1 MYAVIT
7 DFSLQ
12 YQRSE
17 KTGTELG
24 KPWTVSVP
32 VAVGGARCGAGH
44 TKWRDRRPGLVP
56 ARSALAPVPAS
67 WAAAAR
73 ERPRCGACHGASR
86 SLRRLSRV
94 AALRDAGAWETRDAA
109 MAYTC
114 ARSTRPVRR

>member
-1 MYAVIT
+1 MAEYRGKVGAMYAVIT

-17 KTGTELG
+17 ETGTELG

-32 VAVGGARCGAGH
+32 VAVGGARYGAGH
-44 TKWRDRRPGLVP
+44 TKWRDRRPGRAP

-73 ERPRCGACHGASR
+73 ERPQLGRMPRCLTISTA
-86 SLRRLSRV
+86 LEPRRCAPRRGRLG
-94 AALRDAGAWETRDAA
+94 DA
-109 MAYTC
+109 
-114 ARSTRPVRR
+114 